1 MVVVMVSISKL
12 VRWVALLSTLSVL
25 GCGDSS
31 SDDPDDD
38 ALTNTDDGDATDTAS
53 DTDADAMGSDGA
65 SDGQTD
71 ASGAN
76 ETDGATDANAETD
89 PGGDGA
95 TDADDTT
102 ATDAAAT
109 DSAATDAAATDS
121 AATDSASTDAAGT
134 DSADPGTDPTDTTT
148 DPGPDEFGDLPA
160 EEGLIVRGNAILEL
174 PFENRFHGRGANFTD
189 TRSCNA
195 CTYLDPDVEGLNRWA
210 DELLDVWGANF
221 VRLTLTAFEGDDGY
235 RRQWASLVDDAD
247 YAEDVV
253 NTVTH
258 MTSKEGVYVQ
268 VTLFTDP
275 ALVDNN
281 DQYDSEW
288 PTEEALPIYE
298 LLAELFA
305 DNRKVLFGLT
315 NEPHGPVENNPEL
328 AQRYVEAI
336 DAIRAVETSIGVD
349 EHVVVVQAPQQWARD
364 LSWFVDNP
372 IDRSNVAYE
381 VHPYNPQEDF
391 EALLTEPSAT
401 LPLIVGEYGPTAY
414 SDEDDIRA
422 LWVLAQELE
431 IPHMAWIFHHRCPP
445 NLLDDTAE
453 DGCGLSADSGYD
465 FPRTEWGDM
474 LYDYLQTEW

>member
-1 MVVVMVSISKL
+1 MVVVMVSVSKL
-12 VRWVALLSTLSVL
+12 VGRAALLSALSVL

-31 SDDPDDD
+31 SDDPNDD
-38 ALTNTDDGDATDTAS
+38 ALANTDDATDSAS
-53 DTDADAMGSDGA
+53 DTDAEATASEGA

-71 ASGAN
+71 GSGAN
-76 ETDGATDANAETD
+76 EDDEGATDATAETD
-89 PGGDGA
+89 PGAGDGA
-95 TDADDTT
+95 TDADES
-102 ATDAAAT
+102 AGTDAATT
-109 DSAATDAAATDS
+109 DSATTDAVG
-121 AATDSASTDAAGT
+121 TDAVGT
-134 DSADPGTDPTDTTT
+134 DTADPGNDPDEAST

-160 EEGLIVRGNAILEL
+160 EEGLVVRGNAILEL

-221 VRLTLTAFEGDDGY
+221 VRLTLTAFDGDDDY
-235 RRQWASLVDDAD
+235 RRQWASLVDDAG

-258 MTSKEGVYVQ
+258 MTSKEGVYVL

-275 ALVDNN
+275 ALVDDN
-281 DQYDSEW
+281 DAYDSEW

-305 DNRKVLFGLT
+305 GNRKVLFGLT

-328 AQRYVEAI
+328 AERYVAAI

-391 EALLTEPSAT
+391 DALLTQPSAS

-422 LWVLAQELE
+422 LWALTQELE
-431 IPHMAWIFHHRCPP
+431 IPHLAWIFHHRCPP
-445 NLLDDTAE
+445 NLLDDTAD

-465 FPRTEWGDM
+465 FPRTDWGDM